1 MEKEHLRKISYKGK
15 DYYCSLAFVL
25 QLIGDKYKT
34 LIVFHLKDGAR
45 RSGELQKSITDIS
58 NRMFTYSIRA
68 LEADGLVKRT
78 VYPVTPPK
86 VEYALTESG
95 KSLIPIILAMDEWG
109 QEFAETHHLYD
120 SAP

>member
-1 MEKEHLRKISYKGK
+1 
-15 DYYCSLAFVL
+15 
-25 QLIGDKYKT
+25 
-34 LIVFHLKDGAR
+34 
-45 RSGELQKSITDIS
+45 
-58 NRMFTYSIRA
+58 
-68 LEADGLVKRT
+68 
-78 VYPVTPPK
+78 